1 MDLIL
6 MKDMVFFVNRI
17 ILIIRSI
24 NAAKK
29 IDFIENSN
37 FLDQDDLQGNC
48 SVGDFWRFYI
58 Y

>member
-1 MDLIL
+1 